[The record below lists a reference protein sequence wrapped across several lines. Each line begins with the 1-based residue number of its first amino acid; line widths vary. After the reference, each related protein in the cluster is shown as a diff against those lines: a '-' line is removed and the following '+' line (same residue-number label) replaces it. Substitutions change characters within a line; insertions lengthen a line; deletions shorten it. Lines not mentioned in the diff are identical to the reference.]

1 MFTGGRKWTGGKY
14 GPDLSRAVN
23 LALKMQLTLSGPDRS
38 VLIRALAPLAQK
50 KNSGQ
55 INLET
60 VRFPIFPL
68 IGPDPIPTW
77 VLHFP
82 TWEFSESGPGI

>member
-50 KNSGQ
+50 K
-55 INLET
+55 IAD
-60 VRFPIFPL
+60 R
-68 IGPDPIPTW
+68 
-77 VLHFP
+77 
-82 TWEFSESGPGI
+82 